1 MNTATRKERSMDKT
15 QRHANPEEKQK
26 QGGASSSANEGE
38 GSRTAARDYNQRT
51 EDFIKSG
58 KVDPSAKKAEKAI
71 EGDEAKELAE
81 AEKIG
86 RSHAKH

>member
-1 MNTATRKERSMDKT
+1 MDKPERRAKPDEKNK
-15 QRHANPEEKQK
+15 QQGAASSADESAN
-26 QGGASSSANEGE
+26 SSANEGE

-51 EDFIKSG
+51 EKFIQSG
-58 KVDPSAKKAEKAI
+58 KVDESAKKAEKAI
-71 EGDEAKELAE
+71 EGDEAKDMAE